1 MVDMPAREI
10 DAARLYSA
18 GWAPMI
24 VTVKEAQLARSGA
37 LEDLGIL
44 VEESWRMSREVLIRQ
59 GVPTCDILVFEK

>member
-1 MVDMPAREI
+1 
-10 DAARLYSA
+10 
-18 GWAPMI
+18 MI